1 MSLRRFRVDS
11 EDRTRQEKGCMQGI
25 KPERSPDLSLPLR
38 YMVAALVAFVF
49 FSTAVPFV
57 APDFLRSYD
66 DPHVFSLV
74 HLAVLGWITMIMMG
88 ALYQLFPVA
97 LQAEIRSVR
106 LGKWNFWLFAGGVAG
121 FVPSFYLWW
130 TPGIA
135 IFGTCAVAGV
145 IHFASNMFRSY
156 PSVKVWNA
164 MAYYVLCAL
173 CWLTLTVLV
182 GFVYALDE
190 VFGWFD
196 ISPNILAAHAH
207 LGLAGWFSLTLM
219 GVSYKL
225 MAMFSLAHGH
235 DETLAKCN
243 LVLWNLGLL
252 GLVMSLVFVPGSA
265 LVAAFAVVLNLSATI
280 FVIDMV
286 LLFRRRRRK
295 GISLEQWHAF
305 ISFAS
310 FLLAADMG
318 VVLATGHLLT
328 STWVVAYGYVALVGW
343 FGFSIMGKYYK
354 IIPFLLWVHRYS
366 KHIGSQP
373 VPLLKDMLDERVG
386 YASLIVL
393 FLGYVTVLTG
403 ILASSLIAVRIGG
416 GIFAL
421 GSYLF
426 AYNIWTVFGDKA
438 STRRQVADGR
448 RPLPPHLMARLR
460 NRVRPEAS

>member
-1 MSLRRFRVDS
+1 
-11 EDRTRQEKGCMQGI
+11 MQGV

-38 YMVAALVAFVF
+38 YMVAALASFVLF
-49 FSTAVPFV
+49 ATAVPIL
-57 APDFLRSYD
+57 APDFLRTYD

-106 LGKWNFWLFAGGVAG
+106 LGKWNFWLYAGGVAG

-135 IFGTCAVAGV
+135 IFGALAVGGV
-145 IHFASNMFRSY
+145 IHFVANMLRSY

-164 MAYYVLCAL
+164 MAFYVLCAL
-173 CWLTLTVLV
+173 GWLTLTVLV

-190 VFGWFD
+190 VFNWFD
-196 ISPNILAAHAH
+196 ISPTMLAAHAH

-235 DETLAKCN
+235 SETAARRN
-243 LVLWNLGLL
+243 LVLWNLGLA
-252 GLVMSLVFVPGSA
+252 GLALSLVFAPHTAAVP
-265 LVAAFAVVLNLSATI
+265 VFAAVLDVSATI
-280 FVIDMV
+280 FVMDM
-286 LLFRRRRRK
+286 LLLLRKRRRK
-295 GISLEQWHAF
+295 GVSLEQWHTF
-305 ISFAS
+305 ISFGS
-310 FLLAADMG
+310 FLLATDMG

-328 STWVVAYGYVALVGW
+328 PTWVVAYGYVALIGW
-343 FGFSIMGKYYK
+343 FGFSIVGKYYK

-366 KHIGSQP
+366 KRVGSQR
-373 VPLLKDMLDERVG
+373 VPLLKDMLDERLG
-386 YASLIVL
+386 YISLAAL
-393 FLGYVTVLTG
+393 FLGYLATLAG
-403 ILASSLIAVRIGG
+403 ILGSSVVTVRIGG
-416 GIFAL
+416 VVFAL
-421 GSYLF
+421 GSYVF

-438 STRRQVADGR
+438 SSRRQEADGG
-448 RPLPPHLMARLR
+448 RPLPSHLA
-460 NRVRPEAS
+460 NRRKPEAS

>member
-1 MSLRRFRVDS
+1 
-11 EDRTRQEKGCMQGI
+11 MQGI
-25 KPERSPDLSLPLR
+25 KPQRSPDVSLPLR
-38 YMVAALVAFVF
+38 YMVAALVAFVLF
-49 FSTAVPFV
+49 ATAVPFV
-57 APDFLRSYD
+57 APAFLRTYD

-97 LQAEIRSVR
+97 LQAEIHSVR

-135 IFGTCAVAGV
+135 IFGTLVVGGV
-145 IHFASNMFRSY
+145 IHFVANLARSY

-164 MAYYVLCAL
+164 MAFYVLCAL
-173 CWLTLTVLV
+173 GWLTLTVLV

-196 ISPNILAAHAH
+196 ITPNILAAHAH

-235 DETLAKCN
+235 DERLAKLN
-243 LVLWNLGLL
+243 LLIWNLGLI
-252 GLVMSLVFVPGSA
+252 GLTLSLVFAPHTSLVPI
-265 LVAAFAVVLNLSATI
+265 FAVVLDLSATI
-280 FVIDMV
+280 FVIDMI

-305 ISFAS
+305 VSFVS

-318 VVLATGHLLT
+318 VVLATGHRLT

-343 FGFSIMGKYYK
+343 FGFSIVGKYYK

-366 KHIGSQP
+366 QRIGSQP
-373 VPLLKDMLDERVG
+373 VPLLKDMMDERFG
-386 YASLIVL
+386 YASLGAL
-393 FLGYVTVLTG
+393 FLGYLVVLAG
-403 ILASSLIAVRIGG
+403 ILAVSLVTVRVGG
-416 GIFAL
+416 AIFAL

-426 AYNIWTVFGDKA
+426 AYNLWTVFDDKT
-438 STRRQVADGR
+438 STRRRVNDGR
-448 RPLPPHLMARLR
+448 HPLPPNLRARLR
-460 NRVRPEAS
+460 NGANPEVSS